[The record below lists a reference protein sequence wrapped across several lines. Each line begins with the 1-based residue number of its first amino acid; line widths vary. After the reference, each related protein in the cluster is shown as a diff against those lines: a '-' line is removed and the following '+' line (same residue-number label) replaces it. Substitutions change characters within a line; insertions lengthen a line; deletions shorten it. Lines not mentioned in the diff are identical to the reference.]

1 MVIAFVSSNLTMM
14 LFSATDEAVLLNYL
28 LDVEIEVNNYG
39 KSNPYHAPEPLKKF
53 LEDPQHQ
60 KDLNS

>member
-1 MVIAFVSSNLTMM
+1 MM
-14 LFSATDEAVLLNYL
+14 LFSATDEAILLDYL

-39 KSNPYHAPEPLKKF
+39 KSNPYHAPAPLKKF